1 MADDF
6 ADVGPNQNVI
16 DFLPNWQTKP
26 SEKSE
31 ILVASNIYPGT
42 IHDISFYHEPVKE
55 LQYTITDLETKLYAL
70 LVAFADKV
78 GRLKSFW
85 VPDLFARFTPLE
97 LALDGSYIDILKNS
111 DLYFHGQERIFIR
124 KVNGDRIARKIDHL
138 EQLPLVTRLHLVTPI
153 ASLDIADIEICTLF
167 YYCRFGNDTLE
178 IRYTTDK
185 VASANVVFVE
195 LFEEYSTWL

>member
-6 ADVGPNQNVI
+6 ADIGSNQNVI
-16 DFLPNWQTKP
+16 DFQPNWQTAP

-31 ILVASNIYPGT
+31 ILVAANIYPGS
-42 IHDISFYHEPVKE
+42 IHDISFYREPVKE
-55 LQYTITDLETKLYAL
+55 LQYTITDLDNKLYAL

-85 VPDLFARFTPLE
+85 VPDLFARFEPLSI
-97 LALDGSYIDILKNS
+97 ALDGSYIDIEKNE
-111 DLYFHGQERIFIR
+111 DLYLHGQERIFIR
-124 KVNGDRIARKIDHL
+124 KTNDDRIARKIDHL

-153 ASLDIADIEICTLF
+153 TGLLISDIILCTLF
-167 YYCRFGNDTLE
+167 YYCRFASDTLE
-178 IRYTTDK
+178 IRYTTDT
-185 VASANVVFVE
+185 VASTNISFVE